1 MPSRIALKKNRRY
14 NVDNTQTYSQGYN
27 LCDNNNSMENA
38 TVRSN
43 RRTRLLALIVTMV
56 IFTGV
61 FQLSAFIEVE
71 EQERQE
77 VNDMIIGKMETV
89 DGKGIFFNN
98 VYLGLMMFIPF
109 VGFAFGVMSSALTGV
124 TFSAIAQVHDI
135 DLPAF
140 MMLFG
145 SPFGFMELVAY
156 SIAMSR
162 SVLIFNKLRKKE
174 TRKFTRTDIKYIFAE
189 VGIVV
194 GLLLVGGMVE
204 AYMIGNTV
212 F

>member
-1 MPSRIALKKNRRY
+1 
-14 NVDNTQTYSQGYN
+14 
-27 LCDNNNSMENA
+27 MENA
-38 TVRSN
+38 TVRTQ
-43 RRTRLLALIVTMV
+43 RRHRLYALLITMA

-61 FQLSAFIEVE
+61 FQLSAFVEVE
-71 EQERQE
+71 EAERQE
-77 VNDMIIGKMETV
+77 VNDMLMEKMKTI
-89 DGKGIFFNN
+89 DGKGIFLNN
-98 VYLGLMMFIPF
+98 VYLGLMMFIPA

-124 TFSAIAQVHDI
+124 TFSAIAQVNNI

-145 SPFGFMELVAY
+145 SPFGFMELVSY

-162 SVLIFNKLRKKE
+162 SVLLINKVRKKN
-174 TRKFTRTDIKYIFAE
+174 TRNFTRIEIRNVFAE

-194 GLLLVGGMVE
+194 ALLLSGGIIE
-204 AYMIGNTV
+204 AYMIGNPV

>member
-1 MPSRIALKKNRRY
+1 
-14 NVDNTQTYSQGYN
+14 
-27 LCDNNNSMENA
+27 MENA
-38 TVRSN
+38 TVRTQ
-43 RRTRLLALIVTMV
+43 RRHRLYALLITMA

-61 FQLSAFIEVE
+61 FQLSAFVEVE
-71 EQERQE
+71 EAERQE
-77 VNDMIIGKMETV
+77 VNDMLMEKMKTI
-89 DGKGIFFNN
+89 DGKGIFLNN
-98 VYLGLMMFIPF
+98 VYLGLMMFIPA

-124 TFSAIAQVHDI
+124 TFSAIAQVNNI

-156 SIAMSR
+156 ALAMSR
-162 SVLIFNKLRKKE
+162 SVLLINKIRKKE
-174 TRKFTRTDIKYIFAE
+174 TRKFTRVEIRNVFAE

-194 GLLLVGGMVE
+194 GLLLVGGIIE
-204 AYMIGNTV
+204 AYMIGNPV

>member
-1 MPSRIALKKNRRY
+1 
-14 NVDNTQTYSQGYN
+14 
-27 LCDNNNSMENA
+27 MENA
-38 TVRSN
+38 TIRKQRRN
-43 RRTRLLALIVTMV
+43 RLYALLITMV

-61 FQLSAFIEVE
+61 FQLSAFVEVDE
-71 EQERQE
+71 TERQE
-77 VNDMIIGKMETV
+77 VNDMMMKKMKTI
-89 DGKGIFFNN
+89 DGKGIFLNN
-98 VYLGLMMFIPF
+98 VYLGLMMFIPA

-124 TFSAIAQVHDI
+124 TFSAIAQVNNI

-162 SVLIFNKLRKKE
+162 SVLLINKVRKKH
-174 TRKFTRTDIKYIFAE
+174 TRNFTRIEIRNVFAE

-194 GLLLVGGMVE
+194 ALLLSGGIIE
-204 AYMIGNTV
+204 AYMIGNPV

>member
-1 MPSRIALKKNRRY
+1 MA
-14 NVDNTQTYSQGYN
+14 
-27 LCDNNNSMENA
+27 
-38 TVRSN
+38 
-43 RRTRLLALIVTMV
+43 

-61 FQLSAFIEVE
+61 FQLSSFVEVE
-71 EQERQE
+71 ESERQE
-77 VNDMIIGKMETV
+77 VNDMIMEKMETV

-124 TFSAIAQVHDI
+124 TFSAIAQVNNI

-140 MMLFG
+140 MLLFG
-145 SPFGFMELVAY
+145 SPFGFMELMAY
-156 SIAMSR
+156 SIAMSS

-174 TRKFTRTDIKYIFAE
+174 TRKFTIIEIKNLFAE

-194 GLLLVGGMVE
+194 GLLLVGGIIE
-204 AYMIGNTV
+204 AYMIGNPL

>member
-1 MPSRIALKKNRRY
+1 
-14 NVDNTQTYSQGYN
+14 
-27 LCDNNNSMENA
+27 MENA
-38 TVRSN
+38 TVRTQ
-43 RRTRLLALIVTMV
+43 RRHRLYALLITMA

-61 FQLSAFIEVE
+61 FQLSAFVEVE
-71 EQERQE
+71 EAERQE
-77 VNDMIIGKMETV
+77 VNDMLMEKMKTI
-89 DGKGIFFNN
+89 DGKGIFLNN
-98 VYLGLMMFIPF
+98 VYLGLMMFIPA

-124 TFSAIAQVHDI
+124 TFSAIAQVNNI

-162 SVLIFNKLRKKE
+162 SVLLINKVRKKN
-174 TRKFTRTDIKYIFAE
+174 TRNFTRIEIRNVFAE

-194 GLLLVGGMVE
+194 ALLLSGGIIE
-204 AYMIGNTV
+204 AYMIGNPV

>member
-1 MPSRIALKKNRRY
+1 
-14 NVDNTQTYSQGYN
+14 
-27 LCDNNNSMENA
+27 MENA
-38 TVRSN
+38 TTVRTG
-43 RRTRLLALIVTMV
+43 RRTRLYALLITMC

-61 FQLSAFIEVE
+61 FQISAFIEVE
-71 EQERQE
+71 ETERIE
-77 VNDMIIGKMETV
+77 VNSMMMEKMKSV

-98 VYLGLMMFIPF
+98 VYLGLLMFVPAL
-109 VGFAFGVMSSALTGV
+109 GFAFGIMSSALTGV
-124 TFSAIAQVHDI
+124 TFSAIAQVNNI

-162 SVLIFNKLRKKE
+162 SVLIINKIRRKE
-174 TRKFTRTDIKYIFAE
+174 TRKFTKRDNLNILAE

-194 GLLLVGGMVE
+194 GLLLIGGIIE
-204 AYMIGNTV
+204 AYMIGNPV

>member
-1 MPSRIALKKNRRY
+1 
-14 NVDNTQTYSQGYN
+14 
-27 LCDNNNSMENA
+27 MENA
-38 TVRSN
+38 TIRKQRQN
-43 RRTRLLALIVTMV
+43 RLYALLITMV

-61 FQLSAFIEVE
+61 FQLSAFVEVDE
-71 EQERQE
+71 TERQE
-77 VNDMIIGKMETV
+77 VNDMMMKKMKTI
-89 DGKGIFFNN
+89 DGKGIFLNN
-98 VYLGLMMFIPF
+98 VYLGLMMFIPA

-124 TFSAIAQVHDI
+124 TFSAIAQVNNI

-145 SPFGFMELVAY
+145 SPFGFMELVSY

-162 SVLIFNKLRKKE
+162 SVLLINKVRKKN
-174 TRKFTRTDIKYIFAE
+174 TRNFTRIEIRNVFAE

-194 GLLLVGGMVE
+194 ALLLSGGIIE
-204 AYMIGNTV
+204 AYMIGNPV